1 MPIDISSLTDEERAE
16 LLAALSSDGEPSDDE
31 PTEETTDEPTDEN
44 SLLDEVRIAVR
55 VVSDA
60 TDVELEALI
69 DGAIAEMRR
78 IGIRDELLQMDSLSP
93 LAKNAIYMYCKAMYG
108 FGNGTDAPMFWQW
121 FQHSVTALANSDANE
136 SLYVEEEPDENPEPD
151 ADGTTDGE
159 PDDEPGEPDDG
170 SQP

>member
-31 PTEETTDEPTDEN
+31 PTEETTDEPADEK

-55 VVSDA
+55 VMSDA

-78 IGIRDELLQMDSLSP
+78 IGIRDELLQTDSLSP

-151 ADGTTDGE
+151 DTTDE
-159 PDDEPGEPDDG
+159 ESDGEPDDG

>member
-16 LLAALSSDGEPSDDE
+16 LLAALTSDGEPSDDE
-31 PTEETTDEPTDEN
+31 PTEETTDEPADEK

-60 TDVELEALI
+60 TDVELNALI

-78 IGIRDELLQMDSLSP
+78 IGVREELLQKESLNP
-93 LAKNAIYMYCKAMYG
+93 IAKNAVYLYCKAMYG
-108 FGNGTDAPMFWQW
+108 FGNGTDAPLYWQW
-121 FQHSVTALANSDANE
+121 FQHTVTALANSDANE
-136 SLYVEEEPDENPEPD
+136 SLYVEEEPDENPDGEPD
-151 ADGTTDGE
+151 DDGTTDGE
-159 PDDEPGEPDDG
+159 PDGDDG